1 MTDAPMVSGKFP
13 VPNTGPGFAARR
25 VAHASMIAA
34 LGLFVVAAPGPGA
47 AQQTAP
53 ERPHEP
59 ASAVVIMY
67 HRFGAHTFPSTNIRI
82 DQSEAHLEELAI
94 GKYTVRPVGDIV
106 NALKA
111 GRPLPDRTIGLTI
124 DDAFLSVYRQ
134 AWPRLRKAGLPFTL
148 FVATDAID
156 RGGKDYMNWDQ
167 VREMARAGVT
177 IGAHSA
183 SHGHLPT
190 MSARAIKGEI
200 ARSNKRFEKELGFK
214 PQLFAYPYGEA
225 GRAVVAAV
233 RPAGYTASF
242 SQYSGV
248 LHGKSDF
255 FYLPRFAMNEH
266 YGSLRRFRMAANALA
281 LHATDFTGFRLHRWQ
296 GNSRAFSACLLF
308 LGAREIGGPAPRP
321 TAYRG
326 PHAPSPQT
334 GPVADQLYPAGRRGT
349 LALARVPILR
359 DKKMSPHQGLIHT
372 GRG

>member
-1 MTDAPMVSGKFP
+1 MVSGKFP

-25 VAHASMIAA
+25 VAHASMIAALMIAA

-82 DQSEAHLEELAI
+82 DQFEAHLEELAI

-225 GRAVVAAV
+225 GRAVVAAA
-233 RPAGYTASF
+233 RAAGYTASF

-281 LHATDFTGFRLHRWQ
+281 LHATDFIPRDSTLGPNPPAFGFTVGKEIRGLSALACYSSAHGKLAAQRLGQRRIEVRMPQ
-296 GNSRAFSACLLF
+296 ALKPGRSRINCTL
-308 LGAREIGGPAPRP
+308 
-321 TAYRG
+321 
-326 PHAPSPQT
+326 
-334 GPVADQLYPAGRRGT
+334 PAGGGRWRWLGYQFF
-349 LALARVPILR
+349 VI
-359 DKKMSPHQGLIHT
+359 KK
-372 GRG
+372 